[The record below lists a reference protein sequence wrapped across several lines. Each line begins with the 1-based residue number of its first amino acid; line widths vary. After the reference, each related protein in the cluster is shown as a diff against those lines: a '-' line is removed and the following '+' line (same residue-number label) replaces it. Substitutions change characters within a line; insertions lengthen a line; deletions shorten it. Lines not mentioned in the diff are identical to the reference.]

1 MKNPFLRGR
10 SAAATGNDRW
20 KAAGMLAAGC
30 LLLALGALIP
40 VQVRTVDRDV
50 LVAASRGTPTLIEEA
65 DRAMAAGRL
74 GPARWMYEA
83 AGPSAEVEARLA
95 VVGWRFDGDSRLA
108 RWGGPN
114 SWLDGTVGDRV
125 AGGQGRAPTVLDWLV
140 PEEIREV
147 LRHALGASAHPV
159 TGALLACRGLEE
171 TRLLPPVHS
180 ASGQPFEAALLMAGV
195 LVESGRIHPV
205 LMLELE
211 REAMAALRRGDS
223 VRIEAGMLELLAAA
237 RMMDWERLATLME
250 RCEDLRSLGVLVG
263 VAGHDGP
270 AWGRLFSAV
279 VLEGGARAVASYLD
293 RHGAA
298 GLSDLGQAVALGRG
312 ALGALL
318 EREQRVRE
326 AGMRGRVLKALR
338 LEGVSEW
345 LGRSALRAP
354 GFSLAAKYLLWLD
367 GLFLLVLGL
376 WHGRRLGLNEA
387 SRQFEPRPA
396 IGRLL
401 AVTGAGAV
409 LLFLASEGLL
419 VLKSVPLEPGAS
431 SVAPVFQARLRLD
444 IPQVTTAVMNEKVLA
459 MLVAF
464 FVIQLAIYFVA
475 LGRLR
480 HIRRR
485 LEEGGTKLRLLDNE
499 EAMFDAPLY
508 IGIGG
513 SVLALVMRL
522 TGMDEISL
530 MASYSSTLFGILFC
544 FVLKVM
550 HVRPYRQQLILES
563 AERKDP

>member
-1 MKNPFLRGR
+1 MGTT
-10 SAAATGNDRW
+10 TGDERW

-30 LLLALGALIP
+30 LLLALGAILP

-50 LVAASRGTPTLIEEA
+50 LVAASRGTPTLVEEA

-95 VVGWRFDGDSRLA
+95 VVRWRFEVDPRLA

-114 SWLDGTVGDRV
+114 EWLDREVGGRV
-125 AGGQGRAPTVLDWLV
+125 AAGDGRAPAVLEWLL
-140 PEEIREV
+140 PEEIREL
-147 LRHALGASAHPV
+147 LRRALSASPHPV
-159 TGALLACRGLEE
+159 TGALLACRGLE
-171 TRLLPPVHS
+171 TTSLLPPVNS

-211 REAMAALRRGDS
+211 REAMAALRGGDS

-237 RMMDWERLATLME
+237 RIMDWERLAMLME
-250 RCEDLRSLGVLVG
+250 RCEDLNSLGAMVG
-263 VAGHDGP
+263 AAGADGT
-270 AWGRLFSAV
+270 AWSRLFSAV
-279 VLEGGARAVASYLD
+279 VLEGGARAVVSYLN

-298 GLSDLGQAVALGRG
+298 ALPDLGKAVALGRG
-312 ALGALL
+312 ALRGLL

-326 AGMRGRVLKALR
+326 PGTRGRVMEALR
-338 LEGVSEW
+338 LEGVSAW
-345 LGRSALRAP
+345 LGRAALRAP
-354 GFSLAAKYLLWLD
+354 GFALAAKYLLWLD
-367 GLFLLVLGL
+367 GLFLLVIGL
-376 WHGRRLGLNEA
+376 WHGRRLWLNEA
-387 SRQFEPRPA
+387 SRRFEPRPA

-419 VLKSVPLEPGAS
+419 VLRSVPLEPGAP

-464 FVIQLAIYFVA
+464 FAIQLAVYFVA

-480 HIRRR
+480 HIRSR
-485 LEEGGTKLRLLDNE
+485 LEEGETKLRLLDNE

-563 AERKDP
+563 MERKDP